1 MVAPEHPAPPLRFPV
16 RLPHTAWVKD
26 RVHLEQ
32 ILRPGMN
39 LCVWERDLPPR
50 LQTYL
55 RLLTRGALLDVD
67 QVVPRALPSL
77 APLLPELEGRWAEAF
92 VQDLNQNLRIFT
104 AFSEAKEVRVQ
115 LHTVDTDQCRL
126 FHVDH
131 LGLRLICTYV
141 GPGTEW
147 VANRDAIRPA
157 LGHCDLGLNNPRVVA
172 DPKKVQ
178 RLPETAVAL
187 MKGERYPG
195 NLGNGLIHRS
205 PPLLEKGLRRLR
217 LIMDAKA

>member
-1 MVAPEHPAPPLRFPV
+1 MVAPQHPAPPLRFPV

-77 APLLPELEGRWAEAF
+77 APLLPELEGR
-92 VQDLNQNLRIFT
+92 
-104 AFSEAKEVRVQ
+104 
-115 LHTVDTDQCRL
+115 
-126 FHVDH
+126 
-131 LGLRLICTYV
+131 
-141 GPGTEW
+141 
-147 VANRDAIRPA
+147 
-157 LGHCDLGLNNPRVVA
+157 
-172 DPKKVQ
+172 
-178 RLPETAVAL
+178 
-187 MKGERYPG
+187 
-195 NLGNGLIHRS
+195 
-205 PPLLEKGLRRLR
+205 
-217 LIMDAKA
+217 